1 MYQNKRLFL
10 LYIYNFILHLVSYI
24 FMLDSNLLSFYKR
37 NYPNFKM
44 KDILLV
50 KANRKV
56 KNRVI
61 IQNI

>member
-1 MYQNKRLFL
+1 
-10 LYIYNFILHLVSYI
+10 
-24 FMLDSNLLSFYKR
+24 MLDSNLQSFYKR

-44 KDILLV
+44 KYILLV

>member
-1 MYQNKRLFL
+1 
-10 LYIYNFILHLVSYI
+10 
-24 FMLDSNLLSFYKR
+24 MLNSNLLSFYKR

-44 KDILLV
+44 KYILLV

-61 IQNI
+61 IQNIRYKDLN